1 MDDAS
6 RSASCLARGALQV
19 AADDTFWKQES
30 CDELEKS
37 NDKDRN
43 LESNQEEYLSSSQ
56 GRKKET
62 TVFDVDALS
71 DGSRRG

>member
-30 CDELEKS
+30 FDELEES
-37 NDKDRN
+37 NGKDRN
-43 LESNQEEYLSSSQ
+43 LESKQEE
-56 GRKKET
+56 
-62 TVFDVDALS
+62 
-71 DGSRRG
+71 